1 MPARQL
7 QGVIHH
13 LRRTVGARGLREVC
27 DAELLKRFAAARD
40 EAAFELLVW
49 RHGKMVFNVCRR
61 ICRDPHDA
69 EDAFQAV
76 FLALVRNAGS
86 ISKDES
92 VGGWRFRVAYRVA
105 QKARMRATQRSGR
118 FHAMADLES
127 VPGTADPAASA
138 AWREVGV
145 LIDDELQRLPEKYRL
160 PFVLCHLEGQS
171 NAEA

>member
-1 MPARQL
+1 
-7 QGVIHH
+7 
-13 LRRTVGARGLREVC
+13 
-27 DAELLKRFAAARD
+27 K
-40 EAAFELLVW
+40 
-49 RHGKMVFNVCRR
+49 
-61 ICRDPHDA
+61 
-69 EDAFQAV
+69 
-76 FLALVRNAGS
+76 AGS
-86 ISKDES
+86 ISKDEC
-92 VGGWRFRVAYRVA
+92 VGGWLYRVAYRVA

-171 NAEA
+171 NAEAARYLGCPIGTLESRLTRARQRLRNGLTGRGVTCSAGMPLGAACVPAELVRAAVTAASL

>member
-13 LRRTVGARGLREVC
+13 LRRTVGAQGLREVR

-76 FLALVRNAGS
+76 FLALVRKAGS
-86 ISKDES
+86 ITQDES
-92 VGGWRFRVAYRVA
+92 LGGCPY
-105 QKARMRATQRSGR
+105 
-118 FHAMADLES
+118 
-127 VPGTADPAASA
+127 PAA
-138 AWREVGV
+138 
-145 LIDDELQRLPEKYRL
+145 Y
-160 PFVLCHLEGQS
+160 
-171 NAEA
+171 